1 MGYFVM
7 EEDLCFGCSMSGYP
21 ELPDRISFL
30 SGVWIELPDK
40 KTLEFEIDCT
50 AGEQPNHFFN
60 KHIPVFSSALVEQF
74 RLAGADNFQ
83 AFPAVLVNR
92 KEGLEWDN
100 YFALNVLGIIDAA
113 NETESISHSIMGG
126 DKDDGVPALVHYE
139 KLVIDQSRVK
149 GALMFRE
156 LQSPDVL
163 IFDEKIKEFLKA
175 NRPED
180 GWQIRLRKIESVSGV

>member
-1 MGYFVM
+1 MGYFIM
-7 EEDLCFGCSMSGYP
+7 EEDLTFGCSMTEYP

-30 SGVWIELPDK
+30 SGVWIELPNSEP
-40 KTLEFEIDCT
+40 LEFGIDCT

-60 KHIPVFSSALVEQF
+60 KHIPVFSAAMVEQF
-74 RLAGADNFQ
+74 RLTGADNFQ

-92 KEGLEWDN
+92 EEGLKWDS
-100 YFALNVLGIIDAA
+100 YFAVNVLGVIDAA
-113 NETESISHSIMGG
+113 SDESVQNVIMGG

-139 KLVIDQSRVK
+139 KLVIDPSRVK

-163 IFDEKIKEFLKA
+163 IFDDKVREFLKA
-175 NRPED
+175 NRPEE
-180 GWQIRLRKIESVSGV
+180 GWQIRLRKVESVSGV

>member
-1 MGYFVM
+1 MDGK
-7 EEDLCFGCSMSGYP
+7 
-21 ELPDRISFL
+21 
-30 SGVWIELPDK
+30 WIELPNK
-40 KTLEFEIDCT
+40 EPLEFVIKCSEDYKL
-50 AGEQPNHFFN
+50 NHFFN
-60 KHIPVFSSALVEQF
+60 DHIPVFSATMVEQF

-83 AFPAVLVNR
+83 AFPAVLVNQQNGKR
-92 KEGLEWDN
+92 CDN
-100 YFALNVLGIIDAA
+100 YFAVNVLGLIDAA
-113 NETESISHSIMGG
+113 SDDSVQNVIMGG

-163 IFDEKIKEFLKA
+163 IFDDKIKEFLKA
-175 NRPED
+175 NRPVD